1 MTGRSHSADASAATA
16 GLFHHVA
23 LQVADLERAAAF
35 YLEVF
40 DADWAARRFVQSG
53 ERMERLF
60 GRLPGLELAFC
71 HVRLPGG
78 LLIELVQVIQPPVGL
93 PAPHEVGSLPHLGIW
108 VDDVERVAA
117 RVEGAGG
124 RIIAEPAATI
134 TPDVARKFFYCSDP
148 SGNTLD
154 VTEAPAAEMLS
165 IVHETWPESRP

>member
-1 MTGRSHSADASAATA
+1 MSNGQDTPGV
-16 GLFHHVA
+16 FHHVA
-23 LQVADLERAAAF
+23 LQVAALERGAQF
-35 YLEVF
+35 FVDVF
-40 DADWAARRFVQSG
+40 EAEWAARRFTQSG

-78 LLIELVQVIQPPVGL
+78 LLIELVEVLEPEVGL
-93 PAPHEVGSLPHLGIW
+93 AAEREIGSLPHLGIW
-108 VDDVERVAA
+108 VDDAEKVAG
-117 RVEGAGG
+117 RVEAAGG
-124 RIIAEPAATI
+124 RIIAEPKATI

-154 VTEAPAAEMLS
+154 VTEAPAQEMLS

>member
-1 MTGRSHSADASAATA
+1 MANRAETPEATPPP
-16 GLFHHVA
+16 GVFHHVA
-23 LQVADLERAAAF
+23 LQADDLERAAQF
-35 YLEVF
+35 YRDVF
-40 DADWAARRFVQSG
+40 DAQWAARRFTQSG

-78 LLIELVQVIQPPVGL
+78 LLIELVEVLEPKVGL
-93 PAPHEVGSLPHLGIW
+93 PERREIGSLPHLGIW
-108 VDDVERVAA
+108 VDDVEKVAG
-117 RVEGAGG
+117 RVEAAGG
-124 RIIAEPAATI
+124 TIIAEPAATI

-154 VTEAPAAEMLS
+154 VTEAPAPEMLS